1 MLLVIHH
8 APKSTQSQ
16 FIFTHLIPLIMK
28 TIKNILVPTDFSVTA
43 RNAFHYAKVLAEAC
57 GAEITVLHVNEYF
70 LPVSEIAVAPLSKQE
85 ESRVEEAMQEFIAD
99 ESSEVDVMVQSKVK
113 TKILRGDPVSRIV
126 DLSQHADVDLIVMG
140 TTGLQDFLSKIVGS
154 TSLDISNKA
163 HCPVVL
169 VPRDAKW
176 KRIDKMLF
184 STTYEAAS
192 PQMVREVS
200 DFARIFKAKV
210 DFVHVDDT
218 PWDEDNDTD
227 RLFDELFAE
236 ADPDFSFEI
245 HNIKRADVVEG
256 LRKYAEKNNI
266 DIIAFVSK
274 HRNFWQNLMHSSV
287 SQNVAISTYKPMLVM
302 HYDDKN

>member
-1 MLLVIHH
+1 
-8 APKSTQSQ
+8 
-16 FIFTHLIPLIMK
+16 MK

-57 GAEITVLHVNEYF
+57 GAEITVLHVNEYYIAMSD
-70 LPVSEIAVAPLSKQE
+70 VAVAPLSQHE
-85 ESRVEEAMQEFIAD
+85 ESRVEEAMQAFISD
-99 ESSEVDVMVQSKVK
+99 ESEDSDVMVKSTVK
-113 TKILRGDPVSRIV
+113 TKILRGEPVSRIV

-140 TTGLQDFLSKIVGS
+140 TTGLQDFLTKIVGS

-176 KRIDKMLF
+176 KRIDKILF

-200 DFARIFKAKV
+200 DFARMFKAKV

-218 PWDEDNDTD
+218 PWTEDNDTD

-236 ADPDFSFEI
+236 ADPDFAFDI
-245 HNIKRADVVEG
+245 HNIKSDDVVEA
-256 LRKYAEKNNI
+256 LKKYAEKN
-266 DIIAFVSK
+266 DVDLIAFVSK